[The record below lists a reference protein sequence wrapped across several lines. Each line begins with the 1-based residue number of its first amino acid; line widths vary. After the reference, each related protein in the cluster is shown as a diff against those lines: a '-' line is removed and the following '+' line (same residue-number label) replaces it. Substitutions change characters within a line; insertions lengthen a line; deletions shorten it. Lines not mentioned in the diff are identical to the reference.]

1 MSETFDVVVIGGGL
15 AGAAAALE
23 AAEGVRRVAVLSK
36 APGATALSS
45 GCWDVA
51 AAPHWRADRPL
62 EEALDIRAN
71 VVALL
76 REEPDHLLHRVL
88 AAAGDIEK
96 ANTLAA
102 GTLGRLTERL
112 GAGIV
117 GGVATL
123 TPLLTDRGRLKLTGY
138 AQRSLAEGSVR
149 DMDAA
154 RLLVVGF
161 EEMPAFHAETA
172 AQAIAGLA
180 EGPLRGRVE
189 SVACDYASLATRGG
203 SLSPFAL
210 ARLFEKPETL
220 ERLIDALRALAA
232 KHHPTHLALPAVL
245 GAQDG
250 APAVRAIREAT
261 GLAAFELVPHSPS
274 VPGLRLHRAIERAL
288 DAAGIVRIAGE
299 AVGAR
304 TAGGRVD
311 ALRVTRNGSEEAV
324 AAQAV
329 VLAGGKFLG
338 GGIRKDRAFS
348 EPVFDLPV
356 YYRKRRLGAVYS
368 GKLLGANPGARHPLF
383 SVGLRVDDAF
393 RPLGEHGAAAY
404 ENLFAAGWILGGYDF
419 IRDGAGLGL
428 AAVSG
433 ALAGRGAREAAA

>member
-1 MSETFDVVVIGGGL
+1 
-15 AGAAAALE
+15 
-23 AAEGVRRVAVLSK
+23 
-36 APGATALSS
+36 S

-96 ANTLAA
+96 ANTPAA
-102 GTLGRLTERL
+102 GTLGRLAERL
-112 GAGIV
+112 DAGIV

-138 AQRSLAEGSVR
+138 AQRSLAEGSVM
-149 DMDAA
+149 DMESA
-154 RLLVVGF
+154 RLLLVGF

-172 AQAIAGLA
+172 VQAIAGLA
-180 EGPLRGRVE
+180 EGTLKGRVE
-189 SVACDYASLATRGG
+189 SVARDYVSLSTGG
-203 SLSPFAL
+203 GLSPFAV

-220 ERLIDALRALAA
+220 ERVIDALRALVA
-232 KHHPTHLALPAVL
+232 KYRPTHLALPAVL
-245 GAQDG
+245 GAEDG

-304 TAGGRVD
+304 TANGRVD
-311 ALRVTRNGSEEAV
+311 ALRVTRNGAEEPV
-324 AAQAV
+324 AAKAV

-356 YYRKRRLGAVYS
+356 YYRNRRLGAVYS
-368 GKLLGANPGARHPLF
+368 GRLLGANPGARHPLF

-393 RPLGEHGAAAY
+393 RPLDEGGAAAY

-428 AAVSG
+428 AAVTG